1 MVIGIGTDI
10 VSIERIRSLPEAAV
24 TRLLT
29 EAEQKYCRKYTDPSE
44 RIAGRFAAKE
54 AIMKALGTGWAQGL
68 GWRQIEILPNLA
80 GVPMVTLT
88 GAALEKFMSVGASH
102 CLVSISHEQ
111 HYAVAYALLSG
122 SSLIDPLLTQT
133 SS

>member
-29 EAEQKYCRKYTDPSE
+29 EAEQKYCRKYADPTE

-80 GVPMVTLT
+80 GAPVVTLS
-88 GAALEKFMSVGASH
+88 GAALEKFTAMGASH
-102 CLVSISHEQ
+102 CYVSISHEQ
-111 HYAVAYALLSG
+111 YYAVAYALLSG
-122 SSLIDPLLTQT
+122 SSPMAPTLTST